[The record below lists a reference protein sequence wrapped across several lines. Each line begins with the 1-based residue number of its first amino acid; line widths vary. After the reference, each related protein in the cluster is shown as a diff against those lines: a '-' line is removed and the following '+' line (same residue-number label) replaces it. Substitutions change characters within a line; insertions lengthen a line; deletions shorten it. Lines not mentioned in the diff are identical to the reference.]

1 MNGND
6 ERERRAFELGCA
18 VGLGFTKPL
27 GLMRQGSVGRILAV
41 RGGDGDSS
49 EREIE
54 RGLLEMGFVEGA
66 CVEVLHHGFL
76 GRDPL
81 AVRINQTMTVALR
94 RCEAN
99 AVLVGPL
106 LDPTSAR
113 PVYSREH
120 GESR

>member
-1 MNGND
+1 MNEHGGGQ
-6 ERERRAFELGCA
+6 ERHLFELGRLVKA
-18 VGLGFTKPL
+18 GLTQPL
-27 GLMRQGSVGRILAV
+27 SLMRRGGVGRILAV
-41 RGGDGDSS
+41 QSGEGDV
-49 EREIE
+49 E

-99 AVLVGPL
+99 AVLIGPL
-106 LDPTSAR
+106 LDRASAV
-113 PVYSREH
+113 PVYNREH
-120 GESR
+120 GSS